1 MALHVHRNLMPV
13 SALQSCLLA
22 VAHGGIEIDY
32 PVIGWLFGISLRK
45 TKILNLPETSCDE
58 EEGFNP
64 WFNMR

>member
-1 MALHVHRNLMPV
+1 MPV

-45 TKILNLPETSCDE
+45 TKILKWPETSCDE

-64 WFNMR
+64 